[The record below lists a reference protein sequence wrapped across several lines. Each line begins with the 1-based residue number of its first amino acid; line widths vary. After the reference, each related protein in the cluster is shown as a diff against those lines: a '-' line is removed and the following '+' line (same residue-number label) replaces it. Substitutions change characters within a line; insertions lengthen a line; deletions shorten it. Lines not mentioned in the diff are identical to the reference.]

1 MMMKLNL
8 GIIIFMSLWLT
19 ACSDFLEESSQD
31 EVRPTLVTDMEQLL
45 IGEAYWGD
53 DECLYNITDIF
64 TDDMGTVPPMNA
76 VEEPI
81 VTQKY
86 YQYSWRTDMFAE
98 SGGGFDDNF
107 WSLHYKKIA
116 GCNVVLDYLDKVS
129 GDDDLREHIRGEALV
144 LRAYYYLQLVNLFG
158 LPYNY
163 GDPKVNLGV
172 PLKLSMDIT
181 AELFAQKSVAKV
193 YELVENDLLEGNRLL
208 EKSTQKYN
216 FNRINHLAA
225 KALLSRMY
233 LYMENWDDA
242 LYYAEEVLKVQ
253 SDLLSFS
260 SYPGNWQTGMMFYN
274 FGVYMIDTPEE
285 IIFGRPYYTPSEN
298 YYTETIFVPSDE
310 LLDLYEYYPND
321 PVCFGDLRGKFSFY
335 RQYGNGGRLYEI
347 GFFKGSMIK
356 SSPNRCGGIR
366 VAEMYLNR
374 AEVNIHK
381 FMDSGDDEY
390 RVKVLNDLNLLR
402 EHRWDTR
409 QVAYSPKEITDAE
422 ELFEFYKL
430 ERRRE
435 LCGEDN
441 HRWFDLRRFGMPELK
456 HVYLRTQSEKEEFL
470 LSQES
475 SLYVLPIPEEIIR
488 VNPKLKQNP

>member
-8 GIIIFMSLWLT
+8 GIIILMSLWLT

-31 EVRPTLVTDMEQLL
+31 EVRPSLVTDIEQLL
-45 IGEAYWGD
+45 IGEAYWGSQ
-53 DECLYNITDIF
+53 ECLYNITDIF
-64 TDDMGTVPPMNA
+64 TDDMGTIPPRNQ
-76 VEEPI
+76 VTEPI
-81 VTQKY
+81 VSQKY
-86 YQYSWRTDMFAE
+86 YQYSWCTDMFAK

-107 WSLHYKKIA
+107 WALHYKKIA

-129 GDDDLREHIRGEALV
+129 GDEDLREHIRGEALV

-163 GDPKVNLGV
+163 GDPKENLGV

-181 AELFAQKSVAKV
+181 AELFVRESVAKV
-193 YELVENDLLEGNRLL
+193 YELIERDLLEGNRLL
-208 EKSTQKYN
+208 EESTKEYN

-225 KALLSRMY
+225 KALLSRVY
-233 LYMENWDDA
+233 LYMERWDDA
-242 LYYAEEVLKVQ
+242 LRYAEEVLKVQ

-260 SYPGNWQTGMMFYN
+260 SFSDISSQMMYHN
-274 FGVYMIDTPEE
+274 SGVYAITTPEE
-285 IIFGRPYYTPSEN
+285 IIFGRPYYTPSVN
-298 YYTETIFVPSDE
+298 YYGETTFVPSDE
-310 LLDLYEYYPND
+310 LLGLYEYYPKD
-321 PVCFGDLRGKFSFY
+321 PVCMGDLRGKFSFS
-335 RQYGNGGRLYEI
+335 RQYGNAGLYES
-347 GFFKGSMIK
+347 GFFKGSMQ
-356 SSPNRCGGIR
+356 STSMNGCGGIR

-381 FMDSGDDEY
+381 FMDTGDDEY
-390 RVKVLNDLNLLR
+390 RVKALNDLNLLR

-409 QVAYSPKEITDAE
+409 KVAYSPKEVTDAE
-422 ELFEFYKL
+422 ELFEFYKS

-441 HRWFDLRRFGMPELK
+441 HRWFDLRRLGMPELK
-456 HVYLRTQSEKEEFL
+456 HVYLRTQSEKEEFS
-470 LSQES
+470 LSQGS